1 MVRCLVRW
9 EGGPSGP
16 GLSFGLGEE
25 SDDVHAHPWQAPRRN
40 PRAVG
45 YWRSGVEAHGN
56 QLNSTPRALKTSRDL
71 IGVRAVPDGEE
82 TLPHA
87 VQVRK
92 PGPASAGAICGVA
105 RTGYGTRSSGSC

>member
-9 EGGPSGP
+9 EDAPSGP

-25 SDDVHAHPWQAPRRN
+25 SGDVHAHPWQEPRRN

-56 QLNSTPRALKTSRDL
+56 QLNSTSREFKSIRDL
-71 IGVRAVPDGEE
+71 VGVRAALDGEE
-82 TLPHA
+82 TLRRV
-87 VQVRK
+87 VQD
-92 PGPASAGAICGVA
+92 
-105 RTGYGTRSSGSC
+105 